1 MTTIINT
8 PPRADSGDS
17 NGGWV
22 VAIIL
27 LLATAGVGAYL
38 WTQRGAN
45 TPPAAND
52 TNVNVTIPAPGGGSS
67 NSPSPSY

>member
-8 PPRADSGDS
+8 PRTDSGNS

-22 VAIIL
+22 VAVIL
-27 LLATAGVGAYL
+27 LLAAVGVGTYL
-38 WTQRGAN
+38 WTRQGTNA
-45 TPPAAND
+45 PPAAND
-52 TNVNVTIPAPGGGSS
+52 TNVNVTIPTPGSGSS